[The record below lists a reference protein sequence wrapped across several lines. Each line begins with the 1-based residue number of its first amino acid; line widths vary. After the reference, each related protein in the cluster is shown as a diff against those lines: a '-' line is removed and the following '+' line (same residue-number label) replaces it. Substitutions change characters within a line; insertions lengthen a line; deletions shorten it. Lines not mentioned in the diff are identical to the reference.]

1 MQKLKNI
8 EFLRIFLIFGIVL
21 LHMFIDR
28 KWCFCNLFP
37 DIVLY
42 SNIKTAVAHSNNGV
56 EGFFIIAGFLL
67 FITFKTKMSIWDFIK
82 KKYIR
87 LSPPIIFSILLCV
100 FGYFLGAMHFKIIP
114 NILTIL
120 LLNQF
125 GIYFVDG
132 QNPVLWFTSVLFAG
146 LLVYFCIL
154 KWVPDNIKNKIILTL
169 IIVSY
174 TILEILQHGT
184 FINPLKN
191 YYYIFNIGFLR
202 AIGGIGL
209 GCLIG
214 HYIKLY
220 FSRIK
225 DFILSKKQ
233 KLLVSSCELFLTSF
247 LIWWMI
253 FPHERIN
260 NIIFVLAFAILL
272 ILFILKKGYIS
283 EFFDKDIWVKLG
295 KYQYSIY
302 VVHYVVIRVLGLV
315 LWKQHPEF
323 VVSYPVIPILV
334 TLVIIILVGVFTY
347 HIVEEPCAKYL
358 TNKFLPCKVK
368 SKEN

>member
-8 EFLRIFLIFGIVL
+8 EFLRTFLICGIVM

-28 KWCFCNLFP
+28 KWCLCNLFP
-37 DIVLY
+37 DTVLY
-42 SNIKTAVAHSNNGV
+42 SNIKNAVAHSNNGV

-67 FITFKTKMSIWDFIK
+67 FITFKNKMSIGNFIK

-87 LSPPIIFSILLCV
+87 LSPPIIFSMLLCIL
-100 FGYFLGAMHFKIIP
+100 GWFLDTMHFKVIP

-125 GIYFVDG
+125 GIHFTDG

-174 TILEILQHGT
+174 TILEILQHGS
-184 FINPLKN
+184 FANPLKN
-191 YYYIFNIGFLR
+191 YYLIFNIGFLR
-202 AIGGIGL
+202 GIGGIGL

-220 FSRIK
+220 SSIIK
-225 DFILSKKQ
+225 DVILSKKQ
-233 KLLVSSCELFLTSF
+233 KLLVSFCELFLTSF
-247 LIWWMI
+247 IIWWMI
-253 FPHERIN
+253 FLHTRIN
-260 NIIFVLAFAILL
+260 NIIFVLSFVVIL

-283 EFFDKDIWVKLG
+283 EFFDNDIWVRLG

-302 VVHYVVIRVLGLV
+302 VVHYVIIRIFGLA
-315 LWKQHPEF
+315 LWKQHPDF
-323 VVSYPVIPILV
+323 VVSHPVIPIIVMLL
-334 TLVIIILVGVFTY
+334 TIILIGVFTY
-347 HIVEEPCAKYL
+347 HFVEEPCARYL
-358 TNKFLPCKVK
+358 TNKFLPRKIEN
-368 SKEN
+368 KEN